1 MAPAHP
7 KTLRIGVMLEA
18 IQLSD
23 ILGIDILGNLSKEYL
38 AQAKDLNPGLA
49 ALLDDRAMD
58 IEFFYMA
65 TTLEPAVM
73 TPGLRFLPTVTYD
86 DCPRDLDMVV
96 IGGPLPSHRP
106 EQAARFIREAWGTT
120 RVWLSTCVGSM
131 WLASAGVLEGL
142 ECTTNRGALDLAKE
156 MHPGV
161 KWLDQRWVVEEK
173 PFEGEGKG
181 ELWTAGGAGAGK
193 FVCALACLTMGA
205 VLKMIADEVFV

>member
-7 KTLRIGVMLEA
+7 KKLRIGVMLEG

-23 ILGIDILGNLSKEYL
+23 IIGIDILGNLTQEYAAE
-38 AQAKDLNPGLA
+38 AQNLNPRWAGLV
-49 ALLDDRAMD
+49 DRALN

-65 TTLEPAVM
+65 TTLEPAVV
-73 TPGLRFLPTVTYD
+73 TPGLRFVPTVTYE
-86 DCPRDLDMVV
+86 DCPRDLDIVV
-96 IGGPLPSHRP
+96 IGGPMLSHRP
-106 EQAARFIREAWGTT
+106 EQATRFIREAWGAT

-142 ECTTNRGALDLAKE
+142 ECTTNREVMDVARR

-181 ELWTAGGAGAGK
+181 ELWTAGGAGAGES
-193 FVCALACLTMGA
+193 VCFACLLDDGHGLEM
-205 VLKMIADEVFV
+205 MADKVCV